1 VIRPVRL
8 EFRLIVLAG
17 RWALG
22 IGPGAEWVEMKRGA
36 CPQSIVQT
44 HDLSQKKFPFLWIML
59 ERPNGA
65 GSIVDAARR
74 TAGQA

>member
-1 VIRPVRL
+1 MIFP
-8 EFRLIVLAG
+8 
-17 RWALG
+17 
-22 IGPGAEWVEMKRGA
+22 
-36 CPQSIVQT
+36 
-44 HDLSQKKFPFLWIML
+44 QKKFPFLWIML